1 MSKSA
6 VVSLYTAGVVDPVHP
21 GPWIGGKMSGSSS
34 GFLEKCRAV
43 VLVR

>member
-21 GPWIGGKMSGSSS
+21 GPWRGGKMS

-43 VLVR
+43 VLVW